1 MLGPPQER
9 FNDMSSERPQMAEG
23 LEINEVDDGL
33 ILYQESIERVHHLNP
48 TASVV
53 FQLCDG
59 SRDAVAIAAAV
70 GKLFGLEDVPHEE
83 VESCLSRF
91 VREGL
96 VR

>member
-1 MLGPPQER
+1 MT
-9 FNDMSSERPQMAEG
+9 SERPQIAEG

-33 ILYQESIERVHHLNP
+33 IVYQESIERVHHLNP

-59 SRDAVAIAAAV
+59 SRDAGAIAATV
-70 GKLFGLEDVPHEE
+70 GELFGLEDVPDEE
-83 VESCLSRF
+83 VQSCLSRF

>member
-1 MLGPPQER
+1 MREARDRNGQMT
-9 FNDMSSERPQMAEG
+9 FDRPRIATD
-23 LEINEVDDGL
+23 LEINEVEDGL
-33 ILYQESIERVHHLNP
+33 IVYQESLERVHHLNP

-59 SRDAVAIAAAV
+59 SHDSASIAAIIKQV
-70 GKLFGLEDVPHEE
+70 YGLDAEPYRE

-91 VREGL
+91 IQEGL

>member
-1 MLGPPQER
+1 MT
-9 FNDMSSERPQMAEG
+9 FDRPRIATD
-23 LEINEVDDGL
+23 LEINEVEDGL
-33 ILYQESIERVHHLNP
+33 IVYQESLERVHHLNP

-59 SRDAVAIAAAV
+59 SHDAATIAAIV
-70 GKLFGLEDVPHEE
+70 KKVYGLEAEPHSE

-91 VREGL
+91 IQEGL

>member
-1 MLGPPQER
+1 MTIEHPQIT
-9 FNDMSSERPQMAEG
+9 EG
-23 LEINEVDDGL
+23 LEIDEVDDGL
-33 ILYQESIERVHHLNP
+33 IVYQESSERVHHLNP

-59 SRDAVAIAAAV
+59 SRDAAAIADAV
-70 GKLFGLEDVPHEE
+70 GVLFGLEDTPQEE

-96 VR
+96 LR